1 MCVMSEQIPLSV
13 QQPEGETRSERSDA
27 AANRA
32 RILAAAKRLFAE
44 KGVPAVH
51 MAEIA
56 EAAGVGKGTLYR
68 RFCNKG
74 ELALSLMD
82 AQLKQF
88 QDEQLASMRRMTAAG
103 VPFLEQLGHFLEAL
117 VSFTETHMSLLYE
130 AQQHTQALDE
140 EEVSRPHFWQ
150 YMTAHALLR
159 RAVEAGEL
167 PDDLDTAYAAEAL
180 LAPLS
185 AETFRFQTE
194 HLGFSTERI
203 ATGLRMMVR
212 GLGNL

>member
-1 MCVMSEQIPLSV
+1 MSDQIPLTV
-13 QQPEGETRSERSDA
+13 QQPEEDDRPERSDA

-32 RILAAAKRLFAE
+32 RILEAAERLFAE

-51 MAEIA
+51 MAQIA

-82 AQLKQF
+82 AQLKEF

-103 VPFLEQLGHFLEAL
+103 VPFLQQLNRFLEAL
-117 VSFTETHMSLLYE
+117 VAFTETHMPLLYE
-130 AQQHTQALDE
+130 AQQHSQALE
-140 EEVSRPHFWQ
+140 EEDVSRPHFWQ

-159 RAVEAGEL
+159 RAVDAGEL
-167 PDDLDTAYAAEAL
+167 PDDVDTAYAAEAL
-180 LAPLS
+180 LAPL
-185 AETFRFQTE
+185 APEAFRFQIE
-194 HLGFSTERI
+194 HLGFTTERI
-203 ATGLRMMVR
+203 AAGLSLMVR

>member
-1 MCVMSEQIPLSV
+1 MSDQIQLSV
-13 QQPEGETRSERSDA
+13 QQPEGDGRSERSDA

-32 RILAAAKRLFAE
+32 RILAAADRLFAE
-44 KGVPAVH
+44 KGVAAVH

-56 EAAGVGKGTLYR
+56 ASAGVGKGTLYR

-82 AQLKQF
+82 AQLKEF
-88 QDEQLASMRRMTAAG
+88 QDDQLAAMRRMTAAG
-103 VPFLEQLGHFLEAL
+103 VPFLEQLTHFLAAL
-117 VSFTETHMSLLYE
+117 VAFTETHMPLLYE

-150 YMTAHALLR
+150 YMTVHALLR
-159 RAVEAGEL
+159 RALGAGEL
-167 PDDLDTAYAAEAL
+167 PEEVDTAYAAEAL

-203 ATGLRMMVR
+203 AGGLRMMVR

>member
-1 MCVMSEQIPLSV
+1 MSEQIQLSV
-13 QQPEGETRSERSDA
+13 QQPEGDGRSERSDA

-32 RILAAAKRLFAE
+32 RILDAAQRLFTE
-44 KGVPAVH
+44 KGVPSVH

-82 AQLKQF
+82 TQLQEF
-88 QDEQLASMRRMTAAG
+88 QDEQLASMRRMTAAN
-103 VPFLEQLGHFLEAL
+103 VPFLEQLARFLAAL
-117 VSFTETHMSLLYE
+117 VSFTETHMPLLYE

-140 EEVSRPHFWQ
+140 GEVSRPHFWQ
-150 YMTAHALLR
+150 YMTVHALLR
-159 RAVEAGEL
+159 RAVTAGEV
-167 PDDLDTAYAAEAL
+167 PDDVDTAYTAEAL

-194 HLGFSTERI
+194 HLGFTVERI
-203 ATGLRMMVR
+203 AAGLEMMVR

>member
-1 MCVMSEQIPLSV
+1 MSEQIQLSV
-13 QQPEGETRSERSDA
+13 QQPEKDGRPERSDA

-32 RILAAAKRLFAE
+32 RILATAARLFAE
-44 KGVPAVH
+44 KGVPNVH

-56 EAAGVGKGTLYR
+56 EAASVGKGTLYR

-74 ELALSLMD
+74 ELALSLID
-82 AQLKQF
+82 TQLKEF

-103 VPFLEQLGHFLEAL
+103 VPFLEQLSHFLAAL
-117 VSFTETHMSLLYE
+117 VAFTETHMPLLYE
-130 AQQHTQALDE
+130 AQQHTPALDE

-150 YMTAHALLR
+150 YMTVHALLQ
-159 RAVEAGEL
+159 RAVAAGEL
-167 PDDLDTAYAAEAL
+167 PDNVDTAYAAEAL

-185 AETFRFQTE
+185 AETFRFQIE
-194 HLGFSTERI
+194 HLGFTTERI
-203 ATGLRMMVR
+203 ADGLHMMVR